1 LKLAICSLQYD
12 IFQLRKMPYW
22 LHIMGF
28 GSFGALALRHI
39 LDLDRYPLDKPGSS
53 AWHVLVEGCRADLAR
68 DGMFNLEGLVRP
80 AALTRAMDEIRP
92 VMETLSF
99 VHKRSH
105 NIYFRRE
112 VPGLPPDHPAL
123 RLVDTI
129 NHTVCCDQIPQ
140 SVPVWIYEWPQF
152 AVFLAAAMEKEALF
166 TMRDPLARVNV
177 MSYREGEALNWHFD
191 RSEFTTTLLLQE
203 PTGGGE
209 FQYRSDLR
217 SDSDPNYDGVARL
230 LDGGD
235 SEVKTLKLSAGTLN
249 VFKGKNTLHRVTPCV
264 GRRERYIAVFSY
276 YEKPG
281 VMFSKEE
288 QIGFYGRAA

>member
-1 LKLAICSLQYD
+1 MRD
-12 IFQLRKMPYW
+12 
-22 LHIMGF
+22 
-28 GSFGALALRHI
+28 I
-39 LDLDRYPLDKPGSS
+39 LDLDRYPLDQPGSS
-53 AWHVLVEGCRADLAR
+53 RWLDLVSQCRADLVR
-68 DGMFNLEGLVRP
+68 TGMFNLVGLMKPEAV
-80 AALTRAMDEIRP
+80 ARAMNEIRP

-105 NIYFRRE
+105 NIYFKKE
-112 VPGLPPDHPAL
+112 VPGLAADHPAL
-123 RLVDTI
+123 RMVDTS

-152 AVFLAAAMEKEALF
+152 AVFLAAAMEKDALF
-166 TMRDPLARVNV
+166 AMRDPLARVNV

-209 FQYRSDLR
+209 FEYRSDLR

-230 LDGGD
+230 LEGKDP
-235 SEVKTLKLSAGTLN
+235 EVKTLRLQAGTLN
-249 VFKGKNTLHRVTPCV
+249 VFKGKNTLHRVTPCK
-264 GRRERYIAVFSY
+264 GPQERYITVFSF
-276 YEKPG
+276 YERPG

-288 QIGFYGRAA
+288 QVGFYGRAA